1 MKTLR
6 EAVSSFNSILRFIEN
21 NEPEEN
27 RIGAKYLYLNHP
39 LYGMSVVLKANNI
52 IHTGLVYIIFTS
64 ESVGKVTNSTAA
76 YGSYS
81 KLPCIYMYIIKDNIK
96 KIPEL
101 FKENKITFI
110 HEYVHFM
117 NERDS
122 KNEPSKENENPKYG
136 KNPKYYFNSSQEFNA
151 YYNEGLAKIHN
162 ITLMLA
168 KAHKQGKWFS
178 MYPDVST
185 FIHKVGNDSYFSHT
199 FLVNLKKRKDK
210 RARVRLARYYYYIC
224 EKWKKYKPELK

>member
-1 MKTLR
+1 MKT
-6 EAVSSFNSILRFIEN
+6 
-21 NEPEEN
+21 
-27 RIGAKYLYLNHP
+27 
-39 LYGMSVVLKANNI
+39 
-52 IHTGLVYIIFTS
+52 
-64 ESVGKVTNSTAA
+64 
-76 YGSYS
+76 
-81 KLPCIYMYIIKDNIK
+81 IK

-122 KNEPSKENENPKYG
+122 KGEPSKEHENPKYK
-136 KNPKYYFNSSQEFNA
+136 KNQRYHYNSSQEFNA
-151 YYNEGLAKIHN
+151 YFMEGLTKIHN

-168 KAHKQGKWFS
+168 QGHKQSKWFS
-178 MYPDVST
+178 MYPNVDT
-185 FIHKVGNDSYFSHT
+185 FINKVGNDSYFSHT

-210 RARVRLARYYYYIC
+210 RARVRLSNYYFWVC